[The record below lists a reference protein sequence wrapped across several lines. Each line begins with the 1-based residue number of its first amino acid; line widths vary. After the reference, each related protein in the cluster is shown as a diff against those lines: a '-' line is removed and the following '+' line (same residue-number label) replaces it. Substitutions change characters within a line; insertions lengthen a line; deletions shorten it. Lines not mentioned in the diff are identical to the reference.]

1 MLACLGGLGGIALA
15 YGGIGILGN
24 FRIPSELPVKVPF
37 QMDLRVL
44 MGALGLS
51 LLSAVF
57 CGLAPAIE
65 STRRDLVSGLKA
77 ADVDVPGC
85 KRLWGRNVLVVA
97 QVSISL
103 MLLTAAFLM
112 VRGFRHSLVERTGFA
127 KDHLLMTR
135 FDPRLVQYNAA
146 QTQQFYKQLV
156 ERVRLAPGVRSA
168 ALTRNPPLGLNE
180 FGAVAFVPEG
190 VEIPRDRES
199 FTSAMDTVDEGYFET
214 MGVPLLYGRG
224 FRPSDGA
231 DAPRVAVVNEQF
243 ARHYWPGADAVG
255 KHIRLDSR
263 TGTPVEI
270 VGVAQTIKYQATT
283 EKPRDF
289 VYVPLAQHPV
299 SRMVLLLRSSGDP
312 LQLVQPL
319 KDAARALA
327 PNLPMSEARTYEDL
341 YRYASVEGPGVASEL
356 VGTMGAVGLL
366 LTIAGLYGLVAYN
379 VSRRTRE
386 IGIRI
391 AIGAGPRDVLRLVM
405 GKGLVLVGIG
415 TAIGLAMGSA
425 VERLF
430 NSTIFNAGGIDLV
443 VYLAVAPSLV
453 VVTLLAAYVPA
464 RRAAR
469 IAPTQALRYE

>member
-1 MLACLGGLGGIALA
+1 M
-15 YGGIGILGN
+15 
-24 FRIPSELPVKVPF
+24 
-37 QMDLRVL
+37 
-44 MGALGLS
+44 
-51 LLSAVF
+51 
-57 CGLAPAIE
+57 
-65 STRRDLVSGLKA
+65 
-77 ADVDVPGC
+77 
-85 KRLWGRNVLVVA
+85 
-97 QVSISL
+97 
-103 MLLTAAFLM
+103 
-112 VRGFRHSLVERTGFA
+112 H
-127 KDHLLMTR
+127 
-135 FDPRLVQYNAA
+135 
-146 QTQQFYKQLV
+146 
-156 ERVRLAPGVRSA
+156 
-168 ALTRNPPLGLNE
+168 
-180 FGAVAFVPEG
+180 
-190 VEIPRDRES
+190 
-199 FTSAMDTVDEGYFET
+199 
-214 MGVPLLYGRG
+214 GRG
-224 FRPSDGA
+224 FRPSDSA

-299 SRMVLLLRSSGDP
+299 PRMVLLLRSSGDP

-319 KDAARALA
+319 KDVARALA
-327 PNLPMSEARTYEDL
+327 PNLPMLETRTYEDL

-425 VERLF
+425 VEQLF
-430 NSTIFNAGGIDLV
+430 NSMIFNAGGIDLV
-443 VYLAVAPSLV
+443 VYVAVVPSLV
-453 VVTLLAAYVPA
+453 LVTILAAYVPA
-464 RRAAR
+464 RRASR

>member
-1 MLACLGGLGGIALA
+1 
-15 YGGIGILGN
+15 
-24 FRIPSELPVKVPF
+24 
-37 QMDLRVL
+37 MDLRVL
-44 MGALGLS
+44 MAALGFS

-57 CGLAPAIE
+57 CGLAPAFE

-77 ADVDVPGC
+77 ADVDVPGR

-97 QVSISL
+97 QVSTSL

-112 VRGFRHSLVERTGFA
+112 VRGFRHSLIERTGFV

-135 FDPRLVQYNAA
+135 FDPRLAQYNAA
-146 QTQQFYKQLV
+146 QTQQFYKLLA
-156 ERVRLAPGVRSA
+156 ERVRLAPGVQSA
-168 ALTRNPPLGLNE
+168 GLTRNPPLGLNE
-180 FGAVAFVPEG
+180 FGAVAFLPEG
-190 VEIPRDRES
+190 VETPRDREN

-214 MGVPLLYGRG
+214 MGIAVLRGRG
-224 FRPSDGA
+224 FRPSDSA

-255 KHIRLDSR
+255 KHIRLNSR

-289 VYVPLAQHPV
+289 VYMPLAQHPV
-299 SRMVLLLRSSGDP
+299 PRMVLLVRSSGDP

-319 KDAARALA
+319 KDVARALE
-327 PNLPMSEARTYEDL
+327 PNLPMLETRTYEDL

-430 NSTIFNAGGIDLV
+430 NSMIFNAGGIDLV
-443 VYLAVAPSLV
+443 VYVAVVPSLV
-453 VVTLLAAYVPA
+453 LVTMLAAYVPA
-464 RRAAR
+464 RRASR